1 MRALPLTDLNGELI
15 DQAIQVHSKLMISLH
30 SKGLKLR
37 DELNVKSSKSANE
50 IMQIHVKLV
59 KAIDTA
65 LSEKKDISKELEN
78 LGKWE
83 IFKETAYSA
92 EKIIRPLNNDY
103 LDLLD
108 SSFGNLRKYSPILF
122 KNLEFHPSNNSTSLI
137 NAVNVIK
144 DMNDNNKRKI
154 PDDAP
159 IEFISKRW
167 KNHVCNE
174 DGTIN
179 KRYYEMA
186 VLTELNNAIHSGDI
200 WISDS
205 KQHKNISKYLIS
217 DEDWKRSCLKNE
229 AGISVSLSIDEYLKE
244 RQETLLDKLQY
255 VSKNVKN
262 LEDVSI
268 DGGKISLKRLE
279 KNVSEE
285 SEKFNSMIYGM
296 IPKISL
302 PELLLEV

>member
-1 MRALPLTDLNGELI
+1 
-15 DQAIQVHSKLMISLH
+15 MISLH